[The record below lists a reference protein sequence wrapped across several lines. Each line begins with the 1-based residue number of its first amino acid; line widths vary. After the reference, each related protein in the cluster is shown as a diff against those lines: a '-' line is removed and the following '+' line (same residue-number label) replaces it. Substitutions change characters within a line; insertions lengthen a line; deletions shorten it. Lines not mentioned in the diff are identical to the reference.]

1 MPEPNGRVRDQAER
15 LRALQVDQS
24 FIVQAPAG
32 SGKTEL
38 LIQRFLT
45 LLGVVEQPES
55 IVAITFTRK
64 AAGEMRHRVIDS
76 LEKASGAEPQSP
88 HELYTWK
95 LARRALA
102 RDEEL
107 GWRLVEHPS
116 RLRIQTIDSLSAG
129 FVRQMPWVSRMG
141 APPRP
146 EANVEHLYRR
156 AVRDT
161 LELLYS
167 EDPGAEVLA
176 RLLAHLDNNVA
187 TVEELL
193 AAMLARRDQ
202 WLRHVVGNAG
212 SEGFRHALESALEQI
227 VTDALE
233 EIGRLLPE
241 NIVAETLALAR
252 FAARNLDKAEIQS
265 PLAACVHLDSLPG
278 TDAGSVQPWL
288 GLAEMFL
295 KRTGVRRKQ
304 LNTRQGFPAGR
315 QGRDAKRRA
324 LAIPLDDLL
333 VARLHGLRSL
343 PPWTLDE
350 SQWEILGALM
360 DLLPLAAARLK
371 LVFEREGV
379 VDFTEIAHAART
391 ALGSSGSPTDLA
403 FGLDCRLQHLLLD
416 EFQDTSQSQYELLA
430 RLTEE
435 WQPGDGRTLFLVG
448 DPMQSIY
455 GFREAEVALFMRA
468 RREGIGNLRPTPLK
482 LSVNFRSNA
491 GIVEWVNRGLGE
503 AFPDAEDTFTGAV
516 IHEPSFPFD
525 SGGPTQA
532 VFVHP
537 FFDSDPEP
545 EAERVLEIIRGSR
558 SEHPDGTIAVL
569 VRSRSHLFAIVPALR
584 RAGERFQ
591 AVEIDALGERPVVQ
605 DLLALTRAL
614 LYPAD
619 RVAWLAILRAPWCG
633 LTLADLDTLVGGDF
647 SSAIW
652 DLLSDDERVSGMSP
666 DGRSRIGRVL
676 KALKEAIVRRGTMNI
691 RRWVEATWI
700 QLGGP
705 ACLEDRTDL
714 EDAAAYLD
722 LLEESVSGANL
733 RDEQKF
739 AHDVTRL
746 FARPDVEAPNV
757 GEKGGLQLLTI
768 HKAKGLE
775 FDTVLLPGLGRYT
788 RGEDRSLMMWLEYI
802 DSHGETRLLLA
813 PIKETGAG
821 DDPLYGYLR
830 RLQMTRRDHE
840 NTRLLY
846 VAATRARKRLHL
858 LGHTRIDTDAHRA
871 RVPPPRTL
879 LGKIWD
885 IVEREFER
893 TLAFGGPATKVGN
906 VLDAVETRGVPL
918 RRLSRYWQAP
928 PPSGDIDP
936 PWHVTDS
943 ASYEEP
949 ADVSVHPAF
958 EWAGEL
964 QRQVGIVVHAM
975 LQRISVRN
983 PGDRNR
989 ETIRRALA
997 SEGLDGER
1005 LDEASRRV
1013 ELALEGTLSDEKG
1026 LWILSEHED
1035 DRREYP
1041 LSGIVAG
1048 RVRRFLLDRT
1058 FVDRDIRWIIDYKT
1072 GTHEGGG
1079 VDSFLDKEQTR
1090 YRRQLENYANL
1101 MQHIDSRPIRLGL
1114 YFPLLQGWREWT
1126 FEPRPEATG

>member
-1 MPEPNGRVRDQAER
+1 MWGVPEVGHFLTRSTRVPESNGRVRDQAER
-15 LRALQVDQS
+15 LQALQVDQS

-55 IVAITFTRK
+55 IVAITFSRK
-64 AAGEMRHRVIDS
+64 AAGEMRHRVVEA
-76 LEKASGAEPQSP
+76 LEKATGAEPQSP
-88 HELYTWK
+88 HERHTWK

-107 GWRLVEHPS
+107 GWCLLDHPS

-129 FVRQMPWVSRMG
+129 LVRQMPWVSRMG
-141 APPRP
+141 APPRS
-146 EANVEHLYRR
+146 EENVEHLYRR
-156 AVRDT
+156 AARAT

-167 EDPGAEVLA
+167 EDPRAEVLA
-176 RLLAHLDNNVA
+176 RLLAHLDNNLA
-187 TVEELL
+187 TVEELVS
-193 AAMLARRDQ
+193 AMLARRDQ

-212 SEGFRHALESALEQI
+212 SEGFRHALESALERI

-233 EIGRLLPE
+233 EIVRLFPE

-252 FAARNLDKAEIQS
+252 FAARNLDEAEIRS
-265 PLAACVHLDSLPG
+265 PLAVCVDLDSLPG
-278 TDAGSVQPWL
+278 TDAGSLRPWL

-295 KRTGVRRKQ
+295 KRTGARRKQ
-304 LNTRQGFPAGR
+304 LDFRQGFSAGR
-315 QGRDAKRRA
+315 QGRDAKCRA
-324 LAIPLDDLL
+324 LGIPLDDVL

-350 SQWEILGALM
+350 SHWEILGGLM
-360 DLLPLAAARLK
+360 DLLPLAAAQLK

-379 VDFTEIAHAART
+379 VDFTEIAHAARA
-391 ALGSSGSPTDLA
+391 ALGSSPSPTDLA
-403 FGLDCRLQHLLLD
+403 FSLDCRLQHLLLD
-416 EFQDTSQSQYELLA
+416 EFQDTSQGQYELLA

-455 GFREAEVALFMRA
+455 GFREAEVALFIRT
-468 RREGIGNLRPTPLK
+468 RREGIGNLRLKPLK
-482 LSVNFRSNA
+482 LSVNFRSDA

-516 IHEPSFPFD
+516 TYEPSFPFER
-525 SGGPTQA
+525 GGPAQA

-537 FFDSDPEP
+537 FFGPDPEP

-558 SEHPDGTIAVL
+558 SEDPDGTVAVL
-569 VRSRSHLFAIVPALR
+569 VRSRSHLFAIVSALR

-591 AVEIDALGERPVVQ
+591 AVEIDALGERPVVG

-614 LYPAD
+614 LHPAD

-633 LTLADLDTLVGGDF
+633 LTLADLDTLVRGDF

-652 DLLSDDERVSGMSP
+652 DLLSDDERVLRMSP
-666 DGRSRIGRVL
+666 DGQSRIERVL
-676 KALKEAIVRRGTMNI
+676 KTLREAIARRGTMHV

-705 ACLEDRTDL
+705 ACLEDPTDP

-722 LLEESVSGANL
+722 LLEESVSGADL

-802 DSHGETRLLLA
+802 DGQGETRLLLA

-830 RLQMTRRDHE
+830 RVQVTRRDHE

-846 VAATRARKRLHL
+846 VAATRARRRLHL
-858 LGHTRIDTDAHRA
+858 LGHTRIDADAPRA
-871 RVPPPRTL
+871 RVPAARTL

-885 IVEREFER
+885 VVEPEFER
-893 TLAFGGPATKVGN
+893 TLAFGGPVTKARDA
-906 VLDAVETRGVPL
+906 LDAVETRGVGL
-918 RRLSRYWQAP
+918 RRLSRDWRAP
-928 PPSGDIDP
+928 PPSEDIDP
-936 PWHVTDS
+936 TSQVIDS
-943 ASYEEP
+943 ASDQKP
-949 ADVSVHPAF
+949 AHASMHPRF
-958 EWAGEL
+958 DWAGEL
-964 QRQVGIVVHAM
+964 QRSVGIVVHAM
-975 LQRISVRN
+975 LQRMSARN
-983 PGDRNR
+983 PWDWNR
-989 ETIRRALA
+989 KTIRAALA
-997 SEGLDGER
+997 SEGLDGNGGIPFTQVTPTCCGG
-1005 LDEASRRV
+1005 APS
-1013 ELALEGTLSDEKG
+1013 
-1026 LWILSEHED
+1026 
-1035 DRREYP
+1035 
-1041 LSGIVAG
+1041 SGRA
-1048 RVRRFLLDRT
+1048 
-1058 FVDRDIRWIIDYKT
+1058 
-1072 GTHEGGG
+1072 
-1079 VDSFLDKEQTR
+1079 
-1090 YRRQLENYANL
+1090 
-1101 MQHIDSRPIRLGL
+1101 RLGRSPCRAL
-1114 YFPLLQGWREWT
+1114 GPGSPPVGGAGLLE
-1126 FEPRPEATG
+1126 EPVHRNAMLL